1 MADDWPVPGRHV
13 GVWVRMNCLIDYGS
27 GQYQVMEPQ
36 PSDYTTCTA
45 LVVSPTELQNGVMH
59 LTAAEG
65 VQISLSIGLLWA
77 IAAAFRA
84 VIHILKEKGDSH
96 ESV

>member
-1 MADDWPVPGRHV
+1 MK
-13 GVWVRMNCLIDYGS
+13 CLIDIGS
-27 GQYQVMEPQ
+27 GQYQVLEPQ
-36 PSDYTTCTA
+36 PSDYTTCMQ

-77 IAAAFRA
+77 TAAAFRA
-84 VIHILKEKGDSH
+84 VIHMLKER
-96 ESV
+96 ESNETD

>member
-1 MADDWPVPGRHV
+1 MK
-13 GVWVRMNCLIDYGS
+13 CLIDYGS
-27 GQYQVMEPQ
+27 GQYQVLEPQ

-65 VQISLSIGLLWA
+65 VQLSLAIGGCWA
-77 IAAAFRA
+77 VAAAFRA
-84 VIHILKEKGDSH
+84 VIHMLKEKGDSN
-96 ESV
+96 ESN

>member
-1 MADDWPVPGRHV
+1 MD
-13 GVWVRMNCLIDYGS
+13 IGS

-59 LTAAEG
+59 LTAAQG
-65 VQISLSIGLLWA
+65 VQLSIAIGICWA
-77 IAAAFRA
+77 VAAAFRA
-84 VIHILKEKGDSH
+84 VIHMLKEKGDSN
-96 ESV
+96 ESH